1 MNGQRNQP
9 QYPGANRG
17 PGRDREEF
25 APLPAPEKIKSFM
38 ARDDNAAEMVRETEA
53 LGRRLQQAYVTT
65 SQIRNAYGS
74 MKKMELAGWEGNKT
88 LRQLLLMKP
97 RLAYAASRQK
107 GVGDLK
113 TVLSHAIDAVAEAPE
128 AERAERFGRFCQF
141 FEAILAY
148 HKAAGG
154 K

>member
-1 MNGQRNQP
+1 MNVQRPQGQHQDR
-9 QYPGANRG
+9 NRG
-17 PGRDREEF
+17 YGRDREPA
-25 APLPAPEKIKSFM
+25 APLPKPETVKSFI
-38 ARDDNAAEMVRETEA
+38 ARDDTAADMVREAES
-53 LGRRLQQAYVTT
+53 LGLRLQQNHVTT

-74 MKKMELAGWEGNKT
+74 MKKMEMAGWEGSKT

-107 GVGDLK
+107 GVADLK

-128 AERAERFGRFCQF
+128 AERPDRFGRFCQF

>member
-1 MNGQRNQP
+1 
-9 QYPGANRG
+9 
-17 PGRDREEF
+17 
-25 APLPAPEKIKSFM
+25 M
-38 ARDDNAAEMVRETEA
+38 ARDDTAADMVRETEA
-53 LGRRLQQAYVTT
+53 LGRRLQENYVTT

-74 MKKMELAGWEGNKT
+74 MKKMELAGWEGDRT

-113 TVLSHAIDAVAEAPE
+113 TVLSHAIDAVADAPE
-128 AERAERFGRFCQF
+128 AERAARFGRFCQF

>member
-1 MNGQRNQP
+1 MTDQRPSNSYQ
-9 QYPGANRG
+9 GGGR
-17 PGRDREEF
+17 GRDDV
-25 APLPAPEKIKSFM
+25 APLPTAEKIKSFM
-38 ARDDNAAEMVRETEA
+38 ARDDSAADMVHETEA
-53 LGRRLQQAYVTT
+53 LGRRLQQNYVTT

-74 MKKMELAGWEGNKT
+74 MKKMEMAGWEGDKT

-128 AERAERFGRFCQF
+128 AQRPARFERFCQF